1 MCFFHFFS
9 RFRKDVREFCCRF
22 WTPFR
27 HEIRCCFAVSD
38 AHVGSSFC
46 TYCLIAQKVTLDTAA
61 CGLELPKALLASF
74 KAIVFCCFASACQK
88 VILEKVTFD
97 TTACGLE
104 LPMALLACLSAMVF
118 CCFASAFRSSFGTG
132 FIPEAWPEG
141 TVAAFW
147 TSFHFAVSEAPFWQ
161 ETRLSPEEVVDIT
174 HELGHASG
182 LQQEWHL
189 TRNCRFRAAE
199 TIWT

>member
-1 MCFFHFFS
+1 MAWSFQ
-9 RFRKDVREFCCRF
+9 R
-22 WTPFR
+22 
-27 HEIRCCFAVSD
+27 RCLRPSGPWCFAVSQ
-38 AHVGSSFC
+38 APVKRSFWTC
-46 TYCLIAQKVTLDTAA
+46 VSKAQ
-61 CGLELPKALLASF
+61 
-74 KAIVFCCFASACQK
+74 
-88 VILEKVTFD
+88 KVTFD
-97 TTACGLE
+97 TAACGLE

-199 TIWT
+199 TIWN